1 MKVKTFRKLAT
12 PLQKDET
19 CKLDMAVLIA
29 FPLVFLVS
37 RPEIE
42 CNNSWSCM
50 ISFLFLLMN

>member
-1 MKVKTFRKLAT
+1 MPSSLFVKVKTFRKLAT

-42 CNNSWSCM
+42 FNNSWFCILYS
-50 ISFLFLLMN
+50 